1 MRIVF
6 FGTGEFSTVVLKSLV
21 DSGKQVV
28 AVVSQPDKVN
38 GRNGK
43 STFSPIKQY
52 CLSNNIKLFQ
62 FEKLNREG
70 EQPLKELS
78 ADIFVT
84 ASYGQI
90 IRQNILDIPPLG
102 CYNVHA
108 SLLPKYRGSSPIQ
121 WAIMNG
127 ETVTGITIM
136 KTELGLDCGDMYL
149 KKQIEITEEDTSS
162 SVFSKLAT
170 LGAECINEFLDNFN
184 TMVKNG
190 EKQDESQMTYFPMIK
205 KEDYL
210 LNFNNTSKA
219 IVNKVRA
226 LESCY
231 FVYHNMRYKVLEAK
245 AISGQGTPG
254 QILNCNSKLG
264 LIIATKDTAVEIVTI
279 QPEGKQ
285 KMPAKAY
292 MNANKFVQNE
302 IIEPVLQ

>member
-1 MRIVF
+1 MKIVF

-21 DSGKQVV
+21 ESGKQVI

-43 STFSPIKQY
+43 TTFSPIKQY
-52 CLSNNIKLFQ
+52 CLANNIKLFQ
-62 FEKLNREG
+62 FEKLNKEG
-70 EQPLKELS
+70 EQPLKDLA
-78 ADIFVT
+78 ADVFVT

-149 KKQIEITEEDTSS
+149 KKQIEITADDTSS

-170 LGAECINEFLDNFN
+170 LGAECINEFLENFD
-184 TMVKNG
+184 TMVKHG
-190 EKQDESQMTYFPMIK
+190 QKQDESQMTYYPMIK

-210 LNFNNTSKA
+210 LNFFTTTKSL
-219 IVNKVRA
+219 VNKVRA

-231 FVYHNMRYKVLEAK
+231 FVYHNMRFKVLK
-245 AISGQGTPG
+245 AVALDGKGTPG
-254 QILNCNSKLG
+254 QILNCTAKSG
-264 LIIATKDTAVEIVTI
+264 LIVATQDAAVEIVTI

-292 MNANKFVQNE
+292 MNANKFIQGE
-302 IIEPVLQ
+302 IIEPVL